1 MDALAQALA
10 ASPALFPHSLD
21 VEKRAVTLIRLTEAD
36 YRTASFLDAR
46 LLTPTTQSRTLPW
59 PDLVAAATDLP
70 EAANF
75 IFHIGHVGSTLLA
88 RLLGAHPEIF
98 ALREPMILRT
108 LAQSGGYDLAPVL
121 KLLSRTFR
129 PSQRALVKAT
139 SFVSEIAP
147 QILSRPYQPRAIF
160 MFVPA
165 EIYLATILGGPNSR
179 QEAGALGVSR
189 FNRLQKRL
197 GKPIAQP
204 ASEGELIAM
213 SWACEM
219 SALAAAPPS
228 DRIFWLDFDQFLADP
243 ASLLARCFNHLGIE
257 ASGEQIAAIL
267 AGPDMR
273 TYSKAQEYDYDAQ
286 LRRDV
291 LDQARAQHGA
301 EIKRGMLWLEKNGFS
316 EGWLAKA

>member
-1 MDALAQALA
+1 MDALVQALA
-10 ASPALFPHSLD
+10 ASPELFPHSLD
-21 VEKRAVTLIRLTEAD
+21 VEKGTVTLIRLTEAD
-36 YRTASFLDAR
+36 YQAASFLDAR
-46 LLTPTTQSRTLPW
+46 LLAPATQNRTLHW
-59 PDLVAAATDLP
+59 SDLAAAAADLP

-88 RLLGAHPEIF
+88 RLMGAHPDVF

-108 LAQSGGYDLAPVL
+108 LAQGERYDPAPVL

-129 PSQRALVKAT
+129 PNQTALVKAT

-147 QILSRPYQPRAIF
+147 AILARPYQPRAIF

-165 EIYLATILGGPNSR
+165 EIYLPTILGGPNSR
-179 QEAGALGVSR
+179 QEARALGVSR
-189 FNRLQKRL
+189 FNRLQTRL
-197 GKPIAQP
+197 GKPVAQP

-219 SALAAAPPS
+219 TALAATPPS
-228 DRIFWLDFDQFLADP
+228 DRILWLDFDQFLANP
-243 ASLLARCFNHLGIE
+243 ASSLARCFHHIGIV
-257 ASGEQIAAIL
+257 ASGEQISAIL

-291 LDQARAQHGA
+291 INQARAQHGT
-301 EIKRGMLWLEKNGFS
+301 EIKRGMMWLEKNRL
-316 EGWLAKA
+316 LAGGM